1 MFVIIDKDVISRI
14 AYDELFIK
22 KFKPDLIFKFIF
34 TFFAMEGFM
43 KAIYLT
49 LKTLLIFSVL
59 LTGCRDIFGD
69 REQPELIVQAPIEG
83 NSINVYEPVW
93 GTVYQPGDTILI
105 KWLAPRIDRL
115 DISLY
120 RKSEFKFTI
129 HTNVENKSKINW
141 IVPSGIPPS
150 NHYRIKIS
158 NHNNADTYNFSKQ
171 FGIYN

>member
-1 MFVIIDKDVISRI
+1 
-14 AYDELFIK
+14 
-22 KFKPDLIFKFIF
+22 
-34 TFFAMEGFM
+34 MEGFM
-43 KAIYLT
+43 NT
-49 LKTLLIFSVL
+49 LKLILTAPLISL
-59 LTGCRDIFGD
+59 IILTGCRQIFGD
-69 REQPELIVQAPIEG
+69 REQPELIVQTPIEG

-93 GTVYQPGDTILI
+93 GTIYQPGDTILI
-105 KWLAPRIDRL
+105 KWLAPIIDRL

-129 HTNVENKSKINW
+129 HTNVENNGKINW
-141 IVPSGIPPS
+141 IVPNDIPPS